1 NGAKNGYWKFY
12 DKQQHLSFS
21 GHYINNQKTGYWHEY
36 KSGLIS
42 SEGHYTNNLKTD
54 WWTCHN
60 KKRYR
65 TIKKQFKKG
74 LQHGYALYYKK
85 SSLSMVEE
93 YESSK
98 KIGAWTSYF
107 KFKRDHPGF
116 SMSDLR

>member
-1 NGAKNGYWKFY
+1 
-12 DKQQHLSFS
+12 
-21 GHYINNQKTGYWHEY
+21 QKTGYWHEY

-60 KKRYR
+60 KKGYR